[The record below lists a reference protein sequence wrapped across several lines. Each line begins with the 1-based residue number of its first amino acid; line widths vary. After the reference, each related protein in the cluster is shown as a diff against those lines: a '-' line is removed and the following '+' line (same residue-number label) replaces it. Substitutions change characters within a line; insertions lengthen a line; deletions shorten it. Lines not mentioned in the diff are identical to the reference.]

1 MKYYILA
8 GEASGDLHASK
19 LMKGIEARDT
29 QAEFRCWGGDN
40 MQKAG
45 GTIVKHYRDLA
56 FMGFQ
61 EVLLN
66 IRTISHN
73 IKFCKND
80 IIAWN
85 PDAVILVDYP
95 GFNMRIAKFAKASG
109 FKVIYYISPQVWA
122 WKKHRVHALHRDTDL
137 AFVVMPFEKEFHA
150 KYGYHVEFTGH
161 PTPDSMDLTF
171 KIDEAGFRKK
181 NQLGEKPIIALVP
194 GSRKQELQHILPVM
208 LQIIKRFS
216 DYQFVITGV
225 STLSEKFYTKLI
237 KDYPVK
243 VVYDQTYD
251 LLRVS
256 RAAAVKSGTVTL
268 ETAML
273 GIPQVVCYCTSP
285 VTAFVARLLVNVKF
299 ASLVNLILDRKAV
312 TELIQEEF
320 TADALYNELAPL
332 LADGEARSRML
343 DDYKELLIRV
353 GPPGASDRAA
363 AIIVKKLNLLKQA
376 QNKNH

>member
-1 MKYYILA
+1 MKYYIIA

-45 GTIVKHYRDLA
+45 GTVVKHYRDLA

-73 IKFCKND
+73 IKFCKDD
-80 IIAWN
+80 ITTWN

-150 KYGYHVEFTGH
+150 KYGYNVEFTGH
-161 PTPDSMDLTF
+161 PTPDSMDLNF
-171 KIDEAGFRKK
+171 KIDETGFRKK
-181 NQLGEKPIIALVP
+181 NQLGAKPIIALVP

-208 LQIIKRFS
+208 LQIVERFT

-225 STLSEKFYTKLI
+225 STMSEKFYTRLI

-251 LLRVS
+251 LLSVS

-273 GIPQVVCYCTSP
+273 GIPQVVCYSTSP
-285 VTAFVARLLVNVKF
+285 LTAFVARLLVHVKF

-320 TADALYNELAPL
+320 TADALFNELAPL
-332 LADGEARSRML
+332 LADGEARNRML

-363 AIIVKKLNLLKQA
+363 AIIVEKL
-376 QNKNH
+376 KNES